1 MCVYGRLEILE
12 LAEEFKIPVFDF
24 LIGASLDFYVERFPI
39 FHEVVPFFVVLPF
52 SFEWTPN
59 RGLEIQ
65 WLPLLGC

>member
-1 MCVYGRLEILE
+1 MCVYRRLEILE
-12 LAEEFKIPVFDF
+12 LAEEFKIPVFNF
-24 LIGASLDFYVERFPI
+24 LIGASLDFYVERLSI

-52 SFEWTPN
+52 PFEGTPN